1 MRSRIFTFLL
11 SLFSF
16 TLTAQDSF
24 ESVKAKIKYIDSFK
38 TWRHFVD
45 HFETREEIETYFAES
60 AVSMSLSNGVP
71 ISKVEFKTVSG
82 QNFTAGGVR
91 TTANISGLEQID
103 SKIETNYF
111 YESYKQSF
119 VPHRNQMEPMTE
131 EEFNKK
137 NPRGLSRSYYFSGF
151 NTFEMSIVFYYSK
164 ENPDLIESWE
174 TSHKL
179 KNISDS
185 RFSKKMKK
193 HFESLE
199 SKYEFKERK
208 KYK

>member
-1 MRSRIFTFLL
+1 
-11 SLFSF
+11 
-16 TLTAQDSF
+16 
-24 ESVKAKIKYIDSFK
+24 
-38 TWRHFVD
+38 
-45 HFETREEIETYFAES
+45 
-60 AVSMSLSNGVP
+60 
-71 ISKVEFKTVSG
+71 
-82 QNFTAGGVR
+82 
-91 TTANISGLEQID
+91 
-103 SKIETNYF
+103 
-111 YESYKQSF
+111 
-119 VPHRNQMEPMTE
+119 MEPMTE